1 MHHCSALPVTF
12 NSYCHQM
19 RKPRD
24 HAPLL
29 RAACDLQL
37 LQPFNVK
44 TLENE
49 PLLRAACDLQ
59 LLLPS
64 NDKTSKTMHHCSAL
78 TATFNSYCH
87 QMRKPRRPCTTA
99 PRCLRPS
106 IAQTSK
112 PMRKPRKPNV
122 KNLGAACDLQFLL
135 PSNENT
141 SKTMHHCPLSA
152 TFNSYCHQMRKPR
165 DHAPLLRAACDLQL
179 LQPFNVK
186 TLENEPL
193 LSAACDLQLLLPSN
207 DKTSKT
213 MHHCSAL
220 PATCTPPPLP
230 ASGPRTLLQSTR
242 PLSASPPAHSQP
254 HSIWHDALHPSPGHK
269 VAIVAL
275 LRRASRPLAKP
286 ASSLAAVDRPPAF
299 QLPAT
304 CIQMRVPVVSPL
316 DPLAHPV
323 SADPRALST
332 HRAARLRLPA
342 PDTRPSR
349 LQLASPRTPVPVP
362 PIPVIK
368 KLRAASCSAP
378 VLPMTV

>member
-1 MHHCSALPVTF
+1 MHHCSALPATFNSYCHQMRKPRNHAPLLRAACDRAACDLQFLLPSNENTSKTMHHCSALPVTFNSYYSQMRKPRDHAPLLRAACDLQFLLPSNEKTSKPCTTAPRCLRPSIAQTSKPMRKPRKPNVKNLGAACDLQFLLPSNENTSKTMHHCSALPATF

-24 HAPLL
+24 HAPRL

-78 TATFNSYCH
+78 PATFNSYCH

-141 SKTMHHCPLSA
+141 SKTMHHCSALPA

-193 LSAACDLQLLLPSN
+193 LRAACDLQLLLPSN

-220 PATCTPPPLP
+220 PATFNC
-230 ASGPRTLLQSTR
+230 
-242 PLSASPPAHSQP
+242 
-254 HSIWHDALHPSPGHK
+254 
-269 VAIVAL
+269 
-275 LRRASRPLAKP
+275 
-286 ASSLAAVDRPPAF
+286 
-299 QLPAT
+299 
-304 CIQMRVPVVSPL
+304 
-316 DPLAHPV
+316 
-323 SADPRALST
+323 
-332 HRAARLRLPA
+332 
-342 PDTRPSR
+342 
-349 LQLASPRTPVPVP
+349 
-362 PIPVIK
+362 
-368 KLRAASCSAP
+368 
-378 VLPMTV
+378 

>member
-1 MHHCSALPVTF
+1 MHHCSAL
-12 NSYCHQM
+12 
-19 RKPRD
+19 
-24 HAPLL
+24 
-29 RAACDLQL
+29 
-37 LQPFNVK
+37 
-44 TLENE
+44 
-49 PLLRAACDLQ
+49 
-59 LLLPS
+59 
-64 NDKTSKTMHHCSAL
+64 L

-141 SKTMHHCPLSA
+141 SKTMHHCHALPA

-193 LSAACDLQLLLPSN
+193 LRAACDLQFLLPSN

-220 PATCTPPPLP
+220 PATFNC
-230 ASGPRTLLQSTR
+230 
-242 PLSASPPAHSQP
+242 
-254 HSIWHDALHPSPGHK
+254 
-269 VAIVAL
+269 
-275 LRRASRPLAKP
+275 
-286 ASSLAAVDRPPAF
+286 
-299 QLPAT
+299 
-304 CIQMRVPVVSPL
+304 
-316 DPLAHPV
+316 
-323 SADPRALST
+323 
-332 HRAARLRLPA
+332 
-342 PDTRPSR
+342 
-349 LQLASPRTPVPVP
+349 
-362 PIPVIK
+362 
-368 KLRAASCSAP
+368 
-378 VLPMTV
+378 